1 MSFQAY
7 KYEIRR
13 LPPPTFFT
21 SFMVAEV
28 VYCSLDIQIAK
39 FLSAFLQKITFVN
52 LFKSSFIVGL
62 IFLVPQ

>member
-21 SFMVAEV
+21 YFMVAEV
-28 VYCSLDIQIAK
+28 VYCSLDIQIVHAIGWQN
-39 FLSAFLQKITFVN
+39 FSR
-52 LFKSSFIVGL
+52 LFSKR
-62 IFLVPQ
+62 